1 MLLSED
7 KNMTVKAIIFD
18 FDGVITESMDIK
30 TQAFAYLFKDCKKEV
45 VGKIIKLHLDNG
57 GMSRYEK
64 FKIIYK
70 DYLNETLTKDE
81 EKRLGESFSEFC
93 YEKMLECPYVKG
105 VERFLENNY
114 KKYKLFI
121 ASGTPHEE
129 MNKIVDE
136 RGLRKYFQGVWGSPK
151 SKSEISKMIL
161 EKYNLKNDEIV
172 FVGDAPTDYWG
183 AEEAKIGFIAR
194 IIPGEYNPF
203 GTGEFKIKH
212 IIGDL
217 TSLDKTLNTIVNWVF

>member
-1 MLLSED
+1 MLLLED
-7 KNMTVKAIIFD
+7 KNVTVKAIIFD

-30 TQAFAYLFKDCKKEV
+30 TQAFVYLFKDCQKEIV
-45 VGKIIKLHLDNG
+45 DKVIKLHLDNG
-57 GMSRYEK
+57 GMSRFEK

-70 DYLNETLTKDE
+70 DYLNEMLTKDE
-81 EKRLGESFSEFC
+81 EKRLGECFSEFC
-93 YEKMLECPYVKG
+93 YEKMLECTYVKG

-136 RGLRKYFQGVWGSPK
+136 RNLRKYFQGVWGSPK
-151 SKSEISKMIL
+151 SKSEISKIIL
-161 EKYNLKNDEIV
+161 DKYNLKKDEVV

-183 AEEAKIGFIAR
+183 AEGAEIEFIAR
-194 IIPGEYNPF
+194 IIPGEYSPF
-203 GTGEFKIKH
+203 KSAEFKIKH
-212 IIGDL
+212 IIDDL
-217 TSLDKTLNTIVNWVF
+217 TSLDKTLKTIGN